1 MSAVQ
6 RNSVHIGSG
15 PGLNK
20 RARCRKLFCLRR
32 GGREAEGTGLLN
44 RHRGSTSIEGSNPS
58 LSVFAAGSLTWASPF
73 ALHHLCDM
81 SASGQHRLRFAPS
94 PTGYLHVGG
103 ARTALFNWLFVRRF
117 GGQFLLRVEDTDK
130 ARSTDESTRA
140 IFDGLQWLGLD
151 WDEDVVYQGANLER
165 HRADALALIQ
175 SGAAYRDFT
184 PQQVLEER
192 RRDAEARGDI
202 YKYQRE
208 WAELPLHEE
217 KLRLERGDP
226 YVVRFRVPDESGVT
240 EWNDLVHDRIAFPN
254 KDIDDFV
261 VLRSDGTPIYNMAVV
276 SDDIAMRITLVM
288 RGDDHISNTPK
299 QIMLYEALGKTVPQF
314 AHLPMIHGLDGKKLS
329 KRHGATAVADY
340 QHEGL
345 LPQAMLNFLALLGW
359 SPGGDREVMMLHE
372 MVELFSP
379 DGLQRKAAIFDP
391 KKLEWMNGQHLSIMP
406 LAELEPTATRAIVA
420 SGLATEQELSARR
433 VWYLQLLDLLRVRA
447 RIIDDIVRQA
457 RPYFADTIEYDPEA
471 VSKHWRDRPATIAIL
486 EATRDAL
493 AGTKSW
499 EAAALEESLRALAE
513 RLGIGGGKIFQP
525 LRVALTGL
533 TVSPGIFDVLV
544 MQGRDL
550 SLVRV
555 AQAMEL
561 LRQDG
566 NQDNND

>member
-1 MSAVQ
+1 
-6 RNSVHIGSG
+6 
-15 PGLNK
+15 
-20 RARCRKLFCLRR
+20 
-32 GGREAEGTGLLN
+32 
-44 RHRGSTSIEGSNPS
+44 
-58 LSVFAAGSLTWASPF
+58 
-73 ALHHLCDM
+73 M

-202 YKYQRE
+202 YKYKRE

-226 YVVRFRVPDESGVT
+226 YVVRFRVPDDSGVT

-261 VLRSDGTPIYNMAVV
+261 ILRSDGTPIYNMAVV
-276 SDDIAMRITLVM
+276 SDDIAMGITLVM

-359 SPGGDREVMMLHE
+359 SPGGDREVMMVHE

-471 VSKHWRDRPATIAIL
+471 VSKQWRDRPATIAIL

-513 RLGIGGGKIFQP
+513 RLGTGGGKIFQP

-544 MQGRDL
+544 MQGREL

-566 NQDNND
+566 NQDSND